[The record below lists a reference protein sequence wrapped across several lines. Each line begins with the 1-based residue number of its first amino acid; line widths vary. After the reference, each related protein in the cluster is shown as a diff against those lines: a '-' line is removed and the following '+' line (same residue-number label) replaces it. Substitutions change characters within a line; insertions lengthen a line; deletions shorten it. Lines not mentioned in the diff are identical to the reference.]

1 MCCPG
6 RRGSQRD
13 HPVASLQRDAPQ
25 RRRRGEDERRER
37 VVVRRLRRDV
47 PAGDVPSRAT
57 SHERDVGEGV
67 DADDVAGNAPPIR
80 EGDAHDAAT
89 LDDVRVGH
97 DQTVLG
103 IDHQATPLAVAAAL
117 VTALP
122 DARTSDG
129 RRRARRRRPLA
140 RNAPKLR
147 ARGPAPRRRR
157 VGKRDVLRVGVD
169 VVRTALGRPRR
180 GFAHKRVG
188 SGGGGRGRT
197 RQPPAGGGRV
207 RFRFVFSAAARAAR
221 EALEVVEPRR
231 AGACASRPTRR
242 RRASPPRPGGGR
254 GGVHSCIAWPSSR
267 TTRAPPAAAAC
278 RGRLP
283 GVDGSVSGKTR
294 GRKPSAHAERMR
306 AWGRG
311 GDDPRGVRRREC
323 GRASHFF
330 GSREKKCLYGCG
342 EHAGS
347 VASPRSARLGEEA
360 PETLATRAPRCGPS
374 RDGDASN
381 PCVPL
386 TQGVI
391 TVEPERENIWFCSLG
406 IPKLVFV
413 GERPFA
419 GKLEGAELLPEGMS
433 RSSRRPRSTRA
444 RLAGLALA
452 LGLAMLASTMPRASG
467 VEPARAARRARLA
480 RLEKKCAGTAE

>member
-1 MCCPG
+1 M
-6 RRGSQRD
+6 
-13 HPVASLQRDAPQ
+13 
-25 RRRRGEDERRER
+25 R
-37 VVVRRLRRDV
+37 VLRVEVDV
-47 PAGDVPSRAT
+47 
-57 SHERDVGEGV
+57 
-67 DADDVAGNAPPIR
+67 
-80 EGDAHDAAT
+80 DAHDA
-89 LDDVRVGH
+89 
-97 DQTVLG
+97 
-103 IDHQATPLAVAAAL
+103 
-117 VTALP
+117 
-122 DARTSDG
+122 
-129 RRRARRRRPLA
+129 RAD
-140 RNAPKLR
+140 R
-147 ARGPAPRRRR
+147 AG
-157 VGKRDVLRVGVD
+157 
-169 VVRTALGRPRR
+169 

-188 SGGGGRGRT
+188 FPARRRGGGGRGNR
-197 RQPPAGGGRV
+197 RVSASGRV
-207 RFRFVFSAAARAAR
+207 RFRFVFFRRRRRAAR

-231 AGACASRPTRR
+231 GRAPCASPPSTRPR
-242 RRASPPRPGGGR
+242 RRASPPRSWRWPR
-254 GGVHSCIAWPSSR
+254 EASTAASAPKPSSR
-267 TTRAPPAAAAC
+267 TTRRAPPATAAAKSRSTPWRSWMARC
-278 RGRLP
+278 PGRHA
-283 GVDGSVSGKTR
+283 DGN
-294 GRKPSAHAERMR
+294 PSATHAERMR

-406 IPKLVFV
+406 IPKLV

-419 GKLEGAELLPEGMS
+419 RKLEGAELLPEGMS
-433 RSSRRPRSTRA
+433 RFPSRRVRGRPRA

-452 LGLAMLASTMPRASG
+452 LGLAMLVDDAPRERRRARG
-467 VEPARAARRARLA
+467 RAARRARLGTTREEA
-480 RLEKKCAGTAE
+480 CAGHCRMMPATPRRGQRGRGPRAHTDSSRRRSRDARNVPTRRTTDGARDGGT